1 MLRNGSCSSLGEARR
16 GRLHHVLEHRGKRCD
31 ARGAREGGMAVV
43 TVEQECAQTA
53 VERALDVM
61 IGRIADVQAG
71 GRGNSGTPH
80 RFLEDLGVRFFVAE
94 ARRVDDEVEV
104 AVQLDLLQYLLEVAG
119 PVGDHAQARAAPSQ
133 LAQDAV
139 HVVVDAPAD
148 RGGEAA
154 VDDLGVARVTGVGGA
169 LVQQQAVVLG
179 PKSIHG
185 SLRERQRTRACRARC
200 EKRVGA
206 GDGVRQSLAIDRD
219 LQLFT
224 DVEEDGRL
232 LGIHAQE
239 RVSRVEK
246 DSLNVAFHYRAF
258 ALRSELRRSCVLA
271 CSHMI
276 CPVCRAEDTR
286 VIDSRDDDNAVRRR
300 RECQACKHRF
310 TTFERAEAARLFVVK
325 KDGRREAFNRD
336 KVLAGLR
343 KASEKR
349 PISEG
354 AMQAVADEVERELY
368 SRGESEV
375 PSSTIGELVMAA
387 LRRLDKIAYI
397 RFASVYRSF
406 TDLNSFQE
414 ELAQLLAKTE

>member
-1 MLRNGSCSSLGEARR
+1 
-16 GRLHHVLEHRGKRCD
+16 
-31 ARGAREGGMAVV
+31 
-43 TVEQECAQTA
+43 
-53 VERALDVM
+53 
-61 IGRIADVQAG
+61 
-71 GRGNSGTPH
+71 
-80 RFLEDLGVRFFVAE
+80 
-94 ARRVDDEVEV
+94 
-104 AVQLDLLQYLLEVAG
+104 
-119 PVGDHAQARAAPSQ
+119 
-133 LAQDAV
+133 
-139 HVVVDAPAD
+139 
-148 RGGEAA
+148 
-154 VDDLGVARVTGVGGA
+154 
-169 LVQQQAVVLG
+169 
-179 PKSIHG
+179 
-185 SLRERQRTRACRARC
+185 
-200 EKRVGA
+200 
-206 GDGVRQSLAIDRD
+206 
-219 LQLFT
+219 
-224 DVEEDGRL
+224 
-232 LGIHAQE
+232 
-239 RVSRVEK
+239 
-246 DSLNVAFHYRAF
+246 
-258 ALRSELRRSCVLA
+258 
-271 CSHMI
+271 
-276 CPVCRAEDTR
+276 